1 MFKQVKQLAALLCI
15 ICLLFSGCSQA
26 PYVEGAGI
34 DNNNKSLEVS
44 KFALPSSSNLRTYID
59 IYKSQIL
66 YMEIN
71 KNVAEFYIYD
81 ISTKTKTKI
90 KTIKNFA
97 LKGKSNILL
106 NNKLYFYISIY
117 GDPDLKNQL
126 YAVNFTKKSMEYI
139 SENSY
144 SQKLIPMARIGDNIF
159 ALQGI
164 LNNKTKITQTFIEN
178 YDFNTSSKKAK
189 KFLEKS
195 IATNDSSVSNSARQ
209 FLYIDGDHDYLYAI
223 EKGFTKGKAQYFLTK
238 YDKNKKLINE
248 SFFNNIFTENNI
260 TDNVGLFYAFDDYFC
275 IIDYS
280 NNALIGKIEGG
291 KLKVL
296 LCDTNL
302 DYVVNYLDSRYE
314 FFYRRQTNEIYMLD
328 KEKGVIK
335 KQTYELDNSSS
346 DIRCVLS
353 YGDKLL
359 VVKAPKDNIKNEKFY
374 FIDKFYD

>member
-126 YAVNFTKKSMEYI
+126 YAVDFTKKSMEYI

-280 NNALIGKIEGG
+280 NNALIGKIESG

>member
-126 YAVNFTKKSMEYI
+126 YAVDFTKKSMEYI

-260 TDNVGLFYAFDDYFC
+260 TDNVGLFYAFNDYFC

-280 NNALIGKIEGG
+280 NNALIGKIESG